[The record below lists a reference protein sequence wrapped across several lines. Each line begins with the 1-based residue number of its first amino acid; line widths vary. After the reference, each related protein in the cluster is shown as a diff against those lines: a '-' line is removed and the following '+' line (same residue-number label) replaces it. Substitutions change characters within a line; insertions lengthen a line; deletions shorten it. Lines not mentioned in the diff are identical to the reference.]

1 MIIEIM
7 YLSYYMKG
15 VLSMSVLKIKNF
27 GPINTLEID
36 VDKNINII
44 IGPQASGKSTIGKVL
59 FFCKKIRDYYVDFIL
74 QDSLFLQ
81 THPNELY
88 INFLKYIRRNFM
100 GCFGTTKHMSS
111 FEIFYSYSNKQSV
124 TIRLKEGYALFKF
137 SYEMEKTIQNS
148 LYDAYNIYIQNQYQ
162 KNIDFVTGFNKKFSL
177 KNEIKIHYTE
187 LANEIFGSDEDI
199 IYIPAGRSLLSVL
212 SDQLDVIDIS
222 TLDLSMKEFME
233 RIRITRTRFGTK
245 LDSVVSDYL
254 KTVQGQIKNTDIDIA
269 KELIK
274 YILKADYVNDTDGE
288 KLYFDDTHWVKL
300 IYGSSGQQESL
311 WILLLM
317 FIIILE
323 KKRAYVVLEE
333 PEAHL
338 YPEAQRHMVEFIA
351 LTMNSSNS
359 KFLVTTHSPYILSSA
374 NLLIQ
379 SAIVENRAAVKN
391 EEVIIKK
398 QLRISPQ
405 KISAYKINEKGDK
418 IIKSII
424 DDPSG
429 LIESIE
435 IDSISE
441 KINEEAEKLDM
452 LEIKYDL

>member
-1 MIIEIM
+1 
-7 YLSYYMKG
+7 
-15 VLSMSVLKIKNF
+15 MSVLEIKNF
-27 GPINTLEID
+27 GPISNLKID

-59 FFCKKIRDYYVDFIL
+59 FFCKKIRDYYVDFVL
-74 QDSLFLQ
+74 QDSLFLDAN
-81 THPNELY
+81 PNELY

-100 GCFGTTKHMSS
+100 GCFGTTKHMAS
-111 FEIFYSYSNKQSV
+111 FEIRYSYSNKQSV
-124 TIRLKEGYALFKF
+124 TIRLREGYALFKF
-137 SYEMEKTIQNS
+137 SDDMGKAIRNS
-148 LYDAYNIYIQNQYQ
+148 LNDAIYIYTQNLYQ
-162 KNIDFVTGFNKKFSL
+162 EDIDFITSFSTKVNL
-177 KNEIKIHYTE
+177 KNEIKKHYTE
-187 LANEIFGSDEDI
+187 LANEIFGSDEDV

-212 SDQLDVIDIS
+212 SDQLDVIDVT

-311 WILLLM
+311 WILLLL
-317 FIIILE
+317 FIVILE
-323 KKRAYVVLEE
+323 KRKAYVVLEE

-379 SAIVENRAAVKN
+379 SAIVENRYEVKN
-391 EEVIIKK
+391 EDKIIKK

-405 KISAYKINEKGDK
+405 KISAYKINEKDNTFLK
-418 IIKSII
+418 CII
-424 DDPSG
+424 DEPSG

>member
-1 MIIEIM
+1 MGA
-7 YLSYYMKG
+7 LQ
-15 VLSMSVLKIKNF
+15 IKNF
-27 GPINTLEID
+27 GPIYNLKID
-36 VDKNINII
+36 ADKNINMI

-74 QDSLFLQ
+74 QDTFFLQ

-100 GCFGTTKHMSS
+100 GCFGTTTHMSP
-111 FEIFYSYSNKQSV
+111 FEISYSYQSGQSV
-124 TIRLKEGYALFKF
+124 TISLKERYAFFKF
-137 SYEMEKTIQNS
+137 SYGLEREIRAS
-148 LYDAYNIYIQNQYQ
+148 LIDAYNIYRENQSQ
-162 KNIDFVTGFNKKFSL
+162 ANISFVTSFNNKLYL
-177 KNEIKIHYTE
+177 KNEIKVHFTD
-187 LANEIFGSDEDI
+187 LANKIFGSDEDI

-212 SDQLDVIDIS
+212 SDQLDMIDIS
-222 TLDLSMKEFME
+222 TLDLSMKEFIE

-254 KTVQGQIKNTDIDIA
+254 KTVQGQIKNMDIDIA

-311 WILLLM
+311 WILLLL
-317 FIIILE
+317 FVIILE
-323 KKRAYVVLEE
+323 KKKAYVVLEE

-379 SAIVENRAAVKN
+379 SGMVENNAVVKN
-391 EEVIIKK
+391 EEAIIKK
-398 QLRISPQ
+398 QFRILPQ
-405 KISAYKINEKGDK
+405 RISAYKIDDESNDILKD
-418 IIKSII
+418 II
-424 DDPSG
+424 DKSSG

-441 KINEEAEKLDM
+441 KINEEAERLDL

>member
-1 MIIEIM
+1 
-7 YLSYYMKG
+7 
-15 VLSMSVLKIKNF
+15 MSSLEIKNF
-27 GPINTLEID
+27 GPISNLKID

-74 QDSLFLQ
+74 QDSLFLD

-100 GCFGTTKHMSS
+100 GCFGTTKHMAS
-111 FEIFYSYSNKQSV
+111 FEIHYYYSNKQSV
-124 TIRLKEGYALFKF
+124 TIRLREGYALFKF
-137 SYEMEKTIQNS
+137 SYEMEKAIQNS
-148 LYDAYNIYIQNQYQ
+148 FEDAYSIYMQNLYQ
-162 KNIDFVTGFNKKFSL
+162 KNMDFVSSFNTKFNL

-187 LANEIFGSDEDI
+187 LANEIFGSDEDV

-212 SDQLDVIDIS
+212 SDQLDVIDIT

-311 WILLLM
+311 WILLLL
-317 FIIILE
+317 FIVILE
-323 KKRAYVVLEE
+323 KRKAYVVLEE

-379 SAIVENRAAVKN
+379 SAIVENRYEVKS
-391 EEVIIKK
+391 EEKIIRK

-405 KISAYKINEKGDK
+405 KISAYKINEKDTVFLK
-418 IIKSII
+418 RII
-424 DDPSG
+424 DEPSG

>member
-1 MIIEIM
+1 
-7 YLSYYMKG
+7 
-15 VLSMSVLKIKNF
+15 MSVLEIRNF
-27 GPINTLEID
+27 GPINNLKID

-88 INFLKYIRRNFM
+88 VNFLKYIRRNFM
-100 GCFGTTKHMSS
+100 GCFGTTKHMDL
-111 FEIFYSYSNKQSV
+111 FEICYSYSNKQSV
-124 TIRLKEGYALFKF
+124 TIRLREGYALFKF
-137 SYEMEKTIQNS
+137 SYEMERAIQNS
-148 LYDAYNIYIQNQYQ
+148 LDDAYNIYLQNQYQ
-162 KNIDFVTGFNKKFSL
+162 KNIDSVTSFYNKFSL

-187 LANEIFGSDEDI
+187 LAKEIFGSDEDV

-245 LDSVVSDYL
+245 IDNVVSDYL

-269 KELIK
+269 KDLIK

-311 WILLLM
+311 WILLLL

-323 KKRAYVVLEE
+323 KKKAYVILEE

-379 SAIVENRAAVKN
+379 SAIVENRYAVKN
-391 EEVIIKK
+391 EEIIIKK

-405 KISAYKINEKGDK
+405 KISAYKIDEKGRD
-418 IIKSII
+418 ILKSII
-424 DDPSG
+424 DKPSG

-441 KINEEAEKLDM
+441 KINEEAEKWDM

>member
-1 MIIEIM
+1 
-7 YLSYYMKG
+7 
-15 VLSMSVLKIKNF
+15 MSSLEIKNF
-27 GPINTLEID
+27 GPISNLNID
-36 VDKNINII
+36 VDKNINLI
-44 IGPQASGKSTIGKVL
+44 IGPQASGKSTIGKIL

-100 GCFGTTKHMSS
+100 GCFGTTTHMSP
-111 FEIFYSYSNKQSV
+111 FEIVYSYQSSQSV
-124 TIRLKEGYALFKF
+124 VISLKERYAFF
-137 SYEMEKTIQNS
+137 EFTGGMEKEIRAS
-148 LYDAYNIYIQNQYQ
+148 LIDAYKIYKENQSQ
-162 KNIDFVTGFNKKFSL
+162 ANMSFVASFNNKLNL
-177 KNEIKIHYTE
+177 KNEIKIHFTE
-187 LANEIFGSDEDI
+187 LANKIFGSDEDI

-245 LDSVVSDYL
+245 LDSVVRDYL

-274 YILKADYVNDTDGE
+274 YVLKAEYVNDTDGE

-311 WILLLM
+311 WILLLL

-323 KKRAYVVLEE
+323 KRKAYVVLEE

-379 SAIVENRAAVKN
+379 SAIVENQAALRT
-391 EEVIIKK
+391 EEMIIKK
-398 QLRISPQ
+398 QLRIRHRGFQ
-405 KISAYKINEKGDK
+405 H
-418 IIKSII
+418 IKSTKRVRIF
-424 DDPSG
+424 
-429 LIESIE
+429 
-435 IDSISE
+435 
-441 KINEEAEKLDM
+441 
-452 LEIKYDL
+452 

>member
-1 MIIEIM
+1 M
-7 YLSYYMKG
+7 G
-15 VLSMSVLKIKNF
+15 VLEIKNF
-27 GPINTLEID
+27 GPISNLEID
-36 VDKNINII
+36 VDKNINLI

-74 QDSLFLQ
+74 QDSIFLQ

-100 GCFGTTKHMSS
+100 GCFGTTTHMPPFVIS
-111 FEIFYSYSNKQSV
+111 YSYQSKQSV
-124 TIRLKEGYALFKF
+124 VISLKERYAFFSF
-137 SYEMEKTIQNS
+137 SYGMEKEIRAS
-148 LYDAYNIYIQNQYQ
+148 LIDAYKIYKENQAQ
-162 KNIDFVTGFNKKFSL
+162 ANMSFVASFNSKLNL
-177 KNEIKIHYTE
+177 KSEIKIHFTA
-187 LANEIFGSDEDI
+187 LANKIFGSDEDV

-222 TLDLSMKEFME
+222 TLDLSMKEFVE

-245 LDSVVSDYL
+245 LDSVVNDYL

-269 KELIK
+269 KGLIK
-274 YILKADYVNDTDGE
+274 HILKADYVNDTDGE

-311 WILLLM
+311 WILLLL

-323 KKRAYVVLEE
+323 RKKAYVILEE

-351 LTMNSSNS
+351 LTMNSCNS

-379 SAIVENRAAVKN
+379 SAAVENHAAVRM
-391 EEVIIKK
+391 EESVIKK

-405 KISAYKINEKGDK
+405 RISAYKINEKCND
-418 IIKSII
+418 ILSNII
-424 DDPSG
+424 DEPSG
-429 LIESIE
+429 LIKSIE
-435 IDSISE
+435 IDTISE
-441 KINEEAEKLDM
+441 KINEDAEKLDI